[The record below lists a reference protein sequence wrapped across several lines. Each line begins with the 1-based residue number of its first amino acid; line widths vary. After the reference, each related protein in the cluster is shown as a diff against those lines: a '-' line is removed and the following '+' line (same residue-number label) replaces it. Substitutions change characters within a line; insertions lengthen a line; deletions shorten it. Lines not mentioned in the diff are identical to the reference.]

1 MAIVKAV
8 AANNF
13 ERTYWK
19 KSGHR
24 WSGRDVVD
32 DGLGRLGR
40 LVLGRL
46 VLGRLVR
53 LRRR

>member
-1 MAIVKAV
+1 LPIFNIVAIVKTV

-19 KSGHR
+19 KSRHR
-24 WSGRDVVD
+24 WSGWDVVD
-32 DGLGRLGR
+32 DGLGRL
-40 LVLGRL
+40 VLD
-46 VLGRLVR
+46 RLVR